1 VQEPE
6 VVRRVHKHLR
16 QHGILGA
23 PVARLFTD
31 PHPTL
36 LGLSELK
43 PFQRFGVGWGNG
55 VVHPDLLGQHVDGD
69 SLLAIEAKGLGAN
82 LLTGLGQAEVYQR
95 GVQRS
100 FLAAPTAML
109 HADVV
114 EQAKARGIG
123 LLGVAEQVHEIY
135 VPPERRPF
143 NSEYRAL
150 RADIGDAAW
159 VSESGTFSFNVPT
172 HYLVWLIALD
182 GAEEISLAEAL
193 QRLVGYAI
201 PKDWR
206 AAMRGAQKL
215 QLMRVS
221 PNGCQLTEFGLAL
234 RRLLPS
240 SIQEWTGIHQRLTE
254 KRNLVDECPPA
265 ATGLRLML
273 LMDPVVRLV
282 LEALRG
288 MSAEGV
294 DFRALARRCGEI
306 DSRRSA
312 IFFLKPESAANW
324 LSPAGSVPWELVPGT
339 DFRSTTFYQYKSVL
353 KHAGLLAPT
362 RLGAAS
368 ARDYDPSK
376 DVWRLRA

>member
-1 VQEPE
+1 
-6 VVRRVHKHLR
+6 VHKHLR
-16 QHGILGA
+16 QRGILGA
-23 PVARLFTD
+23 PVSRLFTD

-36 LGLSELK
+36 LGLTELK
-43 PFQRFGVGWGNG
+43 PFQRFAVGWGDG
-55 VVHPDLLGQHVDGD
+55 VVHPDLLGQHTDGD

-100 FLAAPTAML
+100 FLAAPSTML
-109 HADVV
+109 HADLV
-114 EQAKARGIG
+114 EVAKARGIG
-123 LLGVAEQVHEIY
+123 LLGVAEHVHEIH
-135 VPPERRPF
+135 VPAERRPF
-143 NSEYRAL
+143 NSEYQAL

-159 VSESGTFSFNVPT
+159 VTESGTYSFNVPT

-182 GAEEISLAEAL
+182 GVGEICHRDAL
-193 QRLVGYAI
+193 RRLDGYPI

-215 QLMRVS
+215 QLMRVT

-240 SIQEWTGIHQRLTE
+240 SILEWTSIHHRLAVQRT
-254 KRNLVDECPPA
+254 LVDECPSA
-265 ATGLRLML
+265 AFGLRLML

-282 LEALRG
+282 LEGLRG
-288 MSAEGV
+288 LSAEGV
-294 DFRALARRCGEI
+294 DFRVLAMRCSEI

-324 LSPAGSVPWELVPGT
+324 LSPAGSVPWELVPGS

-368 ARDYDPSK
+368 ARKYEPSN
-376 DVWRLRA
+376 DIWRLGA